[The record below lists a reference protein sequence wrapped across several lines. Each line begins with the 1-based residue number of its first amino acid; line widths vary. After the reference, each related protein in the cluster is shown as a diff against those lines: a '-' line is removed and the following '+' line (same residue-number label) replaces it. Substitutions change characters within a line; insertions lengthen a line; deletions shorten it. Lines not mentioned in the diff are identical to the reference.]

1 MSYLATHHPGRR
13 FFVIGGVVASFVLVA
28 FGFASVVIG
37 YQGREEVRDSLR
49 QENIVGSDDSTIP
62 GQLVDTGS
70 EARAQADVI
79 RMHMLERT
87 EGLTYA
93 EMGRFAT
100 PDGNPAGTS
109 NPDEAL
115 KNDAGN
121 PVPNSLRDQW
131 VTATALTTSLN
142 TAYFAEQVG
151 LFSMVMGVALI
162 LTGGGFAVLTWG
174 ALRKAEPVKAEAAVT
189 RPGTAAG
196 APAAGN

>member
-1 MSYLATHHPGRR
+1 MSYLAEHHPGRR
-13 FFVIGGVVASFVLVA
+13 FFVIGGVVASFVLLA
-28 FGFASVVIG
+28 FGFASIVIG
-37 YQGREEVRDSLR
+37 YQGRDEVRDTLR
-49 QENIVGSDDSTIP
+49 QEQITGSQDSTIP

-93 EMGRFAT
+93 QMGRFAT

-109 NPDEAL
+109 NAEEAL
-115 KNDAGN
+115 LDENGN
-121 PVPNSLRDQW
+121 PVSNAAREQW
-131 VTATALTTSLN
+131 ITATALTTSLN

-151 LFSMVMGVALI
+151 LFAMVMGAALV

-174 ALRKAEPVKAEAAVT
+174 ALRQPAAVKADAAVAVK
-189 RPGTAAG
+189 PAAAG
-196 APAAGN
+196 VRGS

>member
-1 MSYLATHHPGRR
+1 MSYLTSHHPGRR
-13 FFVIGGVVASFVLVA
+13 FFVIGGVIASFVLLA

-37 YQGREEVRDSLR
+37 YQGRDEVRATLAEEGITGSQDSA
-49 QENIVGSDDSTIP
+49 IP

-79 RMHMLERT
+79 RQHMLERT
-87 EGLTYA
+87 GGLTYA

-109 NPDEAL
+109 SADEAL
-115 KNDAGN
+115 KDENGN

-151 LFSMVMGVALI
+151 IFAMVMGVALV
-162 LTGGGFAVLTWG
+162 LTGAGFAVLTWG
-174 ALRKAEPVKAEAAVT
+174 ALRLPAAAKTEVT
-189 RPGTAAG
+189 VARPAAAS
-196 APAAGN
+196 APAVGG

>member
-1 MSYLATHHPGRR
+1 MPYLNSHHPGRR
-13 FFVIGGVVASFVLVA
+13 FFVVGGLVASFVLFA
-28 FGFASVVIG
+28 FGFASIVIG
-37 YQGREEVRDSLR
+37 YQSRDEVRATLREE
-49 QENIVGSDDSTIP
+49 NITGSEDSTIP

-87 EGLTYA
+87 GGLTYA

-109 NPDEAL
+109 NAEEAL
-115 KNDAGN
+115 RDENGN
-121 PVPNSLRDQW
+121 PVANGLRDQW
-131 VTATALTTSLN
+131 VTATALSTSLN

-151 LFSMVMGVALI
+151 VFVMVMGVALV

-174 ALRKAEPVKAEAAVT
+174 ALRQPAASTAEAPAAQDS
-189 RPGTAAG
+189 GAG
-196 APAAGN
+196 APAGRS